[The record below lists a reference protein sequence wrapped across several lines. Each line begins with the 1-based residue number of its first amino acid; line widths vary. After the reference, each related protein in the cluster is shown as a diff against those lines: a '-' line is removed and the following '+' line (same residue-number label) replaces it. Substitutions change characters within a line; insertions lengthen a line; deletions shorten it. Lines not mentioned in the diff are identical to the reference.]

1 MGSSKAIGVVGCDL
15 IKYNL
20 KWVKKNR
27 KGKKEEKKGGR
38 SDRRLL
44 LAPFFETQAEKD

>member
-1 MGSSKAIGVVGCDL
+1 MGSSKAIRVVGCDL

-27 KGKKEEKKGGR
+27 KGKKEEKKRREER
-38 SDRRLL
+38 SQVIAGSLL
-44 LAPFFETQAEKD
+44 